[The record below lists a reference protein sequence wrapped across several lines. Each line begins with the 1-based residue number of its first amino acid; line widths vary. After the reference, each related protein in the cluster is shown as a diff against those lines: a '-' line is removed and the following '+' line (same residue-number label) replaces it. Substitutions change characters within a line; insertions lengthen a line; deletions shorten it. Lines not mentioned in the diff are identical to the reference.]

1 MKKTMRL
8 IIVMMFALVV
18 LGACFFIPSRRI
30 KDGQAGTL
38 FSETKALDRYTK
50 IDFEGGGNI
59 VLIQGDSHSLKIEAS
74 QSVLEKI
81 VVKQDGETL
90 QVGFTGK
97 LWQLSTIDELTFI
110 FTFESLS
117 EFDLEGG
124 ATIQAEGLT
133 SDALELDFEGGFS
146 ADLGLLDLQTLNVS
160 IEGGGKFSAKGQ
172 VNTQNIKIAGAGTY
186 QMAEV
191 ESQDVT
197 IKIEGAG
204 NAEVW
209 AKNTLNMNLEGAY
222 SLDYW
227 GDPQITQKITGVG
240 TIKAH
245 GKK

>member
-1 MKKTMRL
+1 
-8 IIVMMFALVV
+8 
-18 LGACFFIPSRRI
+18 
-30 KDGQAGTL
+30 
-38 FSETKALDRYTK
+38 
-50 IDFEGGGNI
+50 
-59 VLIQGDSHSLKIEAS
+59 
-74 QSVLEKI
+74 
-81 VVKQDGETL
+81 
-90 QVGFTGK
+90 
-97 LWQLSTIDELTFI
+97 
-110 FTFESLS
+110 
-117 EFDLEGG
+117 
-124 ATIQAEGLT
+124 
-133 SDALELDFEGGFS
+133 
-146 ADLGLLDLQTLNVS
+146 
-160 IEGGGKFSAKGQ
+160 
-172 VNTQNIKIAGAGTY
+172 IAGAGTY